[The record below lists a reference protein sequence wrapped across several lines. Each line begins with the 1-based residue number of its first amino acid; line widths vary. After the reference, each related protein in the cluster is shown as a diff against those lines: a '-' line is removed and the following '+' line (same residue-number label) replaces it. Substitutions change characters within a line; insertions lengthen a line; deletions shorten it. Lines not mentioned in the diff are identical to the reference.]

1 MEVIIQPTPTHAAA
15 LAGKIV
21 AHHVLSKP
29 TAALGLASGRTMEGL
44 YAELVR
50 LVSAGAL
57 ALSQTTFFALD
68 EYIGL
73 SRKHPHS
80 FAHFFEQH
88 LFSQVSAQPE
98 LIHLMD
104 GGTADPEAEC
114 ARYEDLL
121 RDVGGIDLQ
130 LLGLGEVGHIGF
142 NEPLSALM
150 SRTRT
155 KTLMPATRKQ
165 NAFAFGGEEHVP
177 RRAMTMGVGTIL
189 EARRCLL
196 LVTGANK
203 APILAQAIEG
213 PVTSQVTASALQLH
227 PRCVVVVDEA
237 AAGQLRNTEY
247 YRWSFEHEPEWEEYR
262 KR

>member
-1 MEVIIQPTPTHAAA
+1 MEVIIQPTPKHAAT
-15 LAGKIV
+15 LAARII
-21 AHHVLSKP
+21 AHHVQARP
-29 TAALGLASGRTMEGL
+29 TVTLGLASGRTMEGL
-44 YAELVR
+44 YAELVA
-50 LVSAGAL
+50 LVRAGSL
-57 ALSQTTFFALD
+57 TLSHTTFFALD

-73 SRKHPHS
+73 PKNHPQS
-80 FAHFFEQH
+80 FAHFFEEH
-88 LFSQVSAQPE
+88 LFRHIAAQPE
-98 LIHLMD
+98 LVHLMD
-104 GGTADPEAEC
+104 GSATDSDEEC
-114 ARYEDLL
+114 NRYEALL
-121 RDVGGIDLQ
+121 RHVGGIDLQ

-165 NAFAFGGEEHVP
+165 NAFAFGGEDNVP

-262 KR
+262 KG